1 VRILREP
8 DRKGLAGFYVALT
21 IGIMILSPHAQAS
34 VAPTGSN
41 FDHIVIIA
49 MENQYYSSVLGN
61 GVTGSSSAPFL
72 ASMLPL
78 SSTVPNYHSYAD
90 TGGVKD
96 GCSAACY
103 TMFTSGDKY
112 GVSDGVG
119 RGSVT
124 ATNIFD
130 RLSAAGLTWKA
141 YCENGCPRGADHD
154 PALQYSSTYQ
164 SPNTITTSTDFTSAT
179 NNPVLSDMSSAS
191 PSNYVWMTP
200 TDSHNMHDVSISTG
214 DAYLKQLLVGSGAS
228 CTLANPCTGSL
239 FSTNL
244 FTNPAF
250 KPMLYIWWDEFD
262 PSPNIEYGRLV
273 KNAFVTPATDNY
285 NEYASLHT
293 IESNWA
299 IQPLTTKDTNAP
311 IMSDIFGSS
320 TPGALSTSFSYSP
333 STPQPNQT
341 VTFTASATGGAP
353 PYSYGWSFG
362 DGSSDLGASAT
373 HTYSR
378 AGHYAV
384 TVTVTDAN
392 SATSSVAKQVTVSV
406 SSSSPSTLTFLY
418 IGLIAGGAISVIAFL
433 AKYYSRNRKLA
444 AILKNA
450 RQARPRSRS

>member
-1 VRILREP
+1 
-8 DRKGLAGFYVALT
+8 
-21 IGIMILSPHAQAS
+21 
-34 VAPTGSN
+34 
-41 FDHIVIIA
+41 
-49 MENQYYSSVLGN
+49 
-61 GVTGSSSAPFL
+61 
-72 ASMLPL
+72 MLPL
-78 SSTVPNYHSYAD
+78 SSTVPNSHSYAD

-119 RGSVT
+119 QGSVT

-164 SPNTITTSTDFTSAT
+164 SPNSITTSTDFTSAT
-179 NNPVLSDMSSAS
+179 NNPVLTDMSSAS
-191 PSNYVWMTP
+191 PSNYIWMTP

-214 DAYLKQLLVGSGAS
+214 DAYLKQLLVVSGAS
-228 CTLANPCTGSL
+228 CTLASPCTGSVL
-239 FSTNL
+239 STNL

-250 KPMLYIWWDEFD
+250 KPMLYIWWDEYD
-262 PSPNIEYGRLV
+262 PSPNIEYGGPV

-320 TPGALSTSFSYSP
+320 ASGALSTSFSYSP
-333 STPQPNQT
+333 GTPQPGHAL
-341 VTFTASATGGAP
+341 TFTASATGGAS
-353 PYSYGWSFG
+353 PYSYSWNFG
-362 DGSSDLGASAT
+362 DGSNGTEVSTT
-373 HTYSR
+373 HTFSV
-378 AGHYAV
+378 AGHYTV
-384 TVTVTDAN
+384 TVTVKDHNNT
-392 SATSSVAKQVTVSV
+392 TSSSAQQLTVST
-406 SSSSPSTLTFLY
+406 SSNPPSTLTFLY
-418 IGLIAGGAISVIAFL
+418 IGLIAGGAVSISVFL
-433 AKYYSRNRKLA
+433 VKNYSRSRKLA
-444 AILKNA
+444 AILKDA
-450 RQARPRSRS
+450 RQAQSRSDSKPRKK